1 MLVVF
6 LMMTTCQL
14 VLPTSLDDGKSGV
27 YGSPMATDEL
37 VMEFGF
43 LFGGGRS
50 GVKGMEAL
58 QVRYALDAVIVV
70 NIVIAVLIVNSLDLT
85 LYKVLHVSWALS

>member
-6 LMMTTCQL
+6 LMVTTCHR
-14 VLPTSLDDGKSGV
+14 VLANSLDDGKGGV
-27 YGSPMATDEL
+27 YDSPMATDEL

-58 QVRYALDAVIVV
+58 QVRYAFDADIVFV
-70 NIVIAVLIVNSLDLT
+70 IVIAVLIVNPLGLI
-85 LYKVLHVSWALS
+85 